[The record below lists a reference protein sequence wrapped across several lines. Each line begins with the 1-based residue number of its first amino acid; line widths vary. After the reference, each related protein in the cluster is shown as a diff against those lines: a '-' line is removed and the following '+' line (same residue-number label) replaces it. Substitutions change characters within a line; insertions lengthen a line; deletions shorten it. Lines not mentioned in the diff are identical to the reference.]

1 MLSIISEKIR
11 TALSANLLLKSIL
24 SSLSYLAWDINHKIQ
39 TPVFHFKLI
48 HPRNYSQISLL
59 VTFIKRFVRQSQ
71 QSLFFTKTFLFPHKT
86 AYFLNNSQNAHKN
99 TDDNSKFY
107 TINLN
112 PWKSTFSKQ
121 LGIAKDEIKVNV
133 ILVNKSMMKAKD
145 FIMPVLFYR
154 N

>member
-59 VTFIKRFVRQSQ
+59 VTFIKRFVIQSK
-71 QSLFFTKTFLFPHKT
+71 QSLFFTKTFLSPHKT
-86 AYFLNNSQNAHKN
+86 AYFWIIHITHTRIQMATQSLI
-99 TDDNSKFY
+99 
-107 TINLN
+107 INLN
-112 PWKSTFSKQ
+112 PWKFTFWKQ

-133 ILVNKSMMKAKD
+133 ILVNKSMVKAKD
-145 FIMPVLFYR
+145 FIMPISFYD